1 MSKATEK
8 GAEPESSADLR
19 SPTLHLFTA
28 AQLFLQDPPGIGCK
42 QWARWLGHTWSG
54 QTIFI
59 DLSIGEAVC
68 KINSMV
74 K

>member
-8 GAEPESSADLR
+8 GSEPESSADLR
-19 SPTLHLFTA
+19 TPTLHLFVA
-28 AQLFLQDPPGIGCK
+28 AQLFLQYSRGIGWK
-42 QWARWLGHTWSG
+42 RWVHLLGHMSSG

-59 DLSIGEAVC
+59 DLSTGEAVC